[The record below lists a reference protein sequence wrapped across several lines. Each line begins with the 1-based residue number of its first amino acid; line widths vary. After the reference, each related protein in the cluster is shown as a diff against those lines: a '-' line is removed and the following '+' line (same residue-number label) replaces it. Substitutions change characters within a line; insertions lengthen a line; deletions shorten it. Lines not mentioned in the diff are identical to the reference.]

1 MEAKRVERL
10 GVRDGSDVRD
20 INVEGVS
27 SVFQHIPERVCHTIR
42 FNRTRRKIERWT
54 EPGEI
59 KWAENKVLAQGDL
72 LNWPGEVRVLGER
85 VG

>member
-20 INVEGVS
+20 INAEGVS
-27 SVFQHIPERVCHTIR
+27 SVFQHIPERVRHSIR

-59 KWAENKVLAQGDL
+59 EWAENKVLAQGNL

>member
-42 FNRTRRKIERWT
+42 FNRTRRKIERWA

-59 KWAENKVLAQGDL
+59 KWAENKVLTQGNL
-72 LNWPGEVRVLGER
+72 LDWPSEVMILSEC